1 MFGTSRPGAAAY
13 RQVSVDSD
21 ALASSPH
28 QLVLMLYDG
37 ALQAIAAART
47 QMQTAD
53 IEGKGKSIARA
64 IEIVGSG
71 LAASLDLNAG
81 GEIASNLA
89 SLYDYIV
96 RKLVSANIANDTQQ
110 LDDVIVLLGQMRDT
124 WIAIGPRG
132 ALAQS
137 EKAAGV
143 AV

>member
-21 ALASSPH
+21 ALAASPH

-47 QMQTAD
+47 QLQGGD

-71 LAASLDLNAG
+71 LAASLDKTVG
-81 GEIASNLA
+81 GEIAANLA

-96 RKLVSANIANDTQQ
+96 RLLVGANIANDERKLEEAAT
-110 LDDVIVLLGQMRDT
+110 LLGQMRDT
-124 WIAIGPRG
+124 WIAIGPLG
-132 ALAQS
+132 HLGKPAT
-137 EKAAGV
+137 GV
-143 AV
+143 PA

>member
-21 ALASSPH
+21 ALAASPH

-37 ALQAIAAART
+37 ALQAVAAART
-47 QMQTAD
+47 QLQVGN

-71 LAASLDLNAG
+71 LAASLDQAAG
-81 GEIASNLA
+81 GQIAANLA

-96 RKLVSANIANDTQQ
+96 RLLVNANIANDQRKLEEAAT
-110 LDDVIVLLGQMRDT
+110 LLGQMRDT
-124 WIAIGPRG
+124 WVAIGPMG
-132 ALAQS
+132 HLGKPAN
-137 EKAAGV
+137 GV
-143 AV
+143 PA

>member
-21 ALASSPH
+21 ALASNPH

-47 QMQTAD
+47 QLLAAD
-53 IEGKGKSIARA
+53 VEGKGKSIARA

-71 LAASLDLNAG
+71 LSASLDLAAG
-81 GEIASNLA
+81 GEIAANLA

-96 RKLVSANIANDTQQ
+96 HLLVGANIANDQHK
-110 LDDVIVLLGQMRDT
+110 LDEAATLLGQMRVT
-124 WIAIGPRG
+124 WIAIGKP
-132 ALAQS
+132 AN
-137 EKAAGV
+137 GV
-143 AV
+143 PA

>member
-21 ALASSPH
+21 ALAASPH

-37 ALQAIAAART
+37 TLQAVAAART
-47 QMQTAD
+47 QLQVGD

-71 LAASLDLNAG
+71 LAASLDQAAG
-81 GEIASNLA
+81 GQIAANLA

-96 RKLVSANIANDTQQ
+96 RLLVSANIANDQRK
-110 LDDVIVLLGQMRDT
+110 LDEAATLLGQMRDT
-124 WIAIGPRG
+124 WVAIGPMSHLGKPANG
-132 ALAQS
+132 APA
-137 EKAAGV
+137 
-143 AV
+143 

>member
-21 ALASSPH
+21 ALAASPH

-37 ALQAIAAART
+37 TLQAVAAART
-47 QMQTAD
+47 QLQVGD

-71 LAASLDLNAG
+71 LAASLDQAAG
-81 GEIASNLA
+81 GQIAANLA

-96 RKLVSANIANDTQQ
+96 RLLVSANIGNDQRK
-110 LDDVIVLLGQMRDT
+110 LDEAATLLGQMRDT
-124 WIAIGPRG
+124 WVAIGPMGHLGKPANG
-132 ALAQS
+132 APA
-137 EKAAGV
+137 
-143 AV
+143 

>member
-21 ALASSPH
+21 ALAASPH

-37 ALQAIAAART
+37 ALQTIAAART
-47 QMQTAD
+47 QMQVGD

-71 LAASLDLNAG
+71 LAASLDQAAG
-81 GEIASNLA
+81 GEIAANLA

-96 RKLVSANIANDTQQ
+96 RQLVGANIANDQRKLEEAAT
-110 LDDVIVLLGQMRDT
+110 LLGQMRDT
-124 WIAIGPRG
+124 WVAIGPMG
-132 ALAQS
+132 HLGKTAN
-137 EKAAGV
+137 GV
-143 AV
+143 PA